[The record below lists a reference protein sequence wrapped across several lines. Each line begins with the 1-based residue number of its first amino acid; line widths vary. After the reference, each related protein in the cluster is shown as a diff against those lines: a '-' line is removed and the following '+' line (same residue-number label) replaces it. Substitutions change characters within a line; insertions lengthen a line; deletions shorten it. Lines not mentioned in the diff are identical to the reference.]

1 MRANLSGQL
10 MVKHPRIMRVSM
22 TGSTGGGKA
31 IMRDAGAELKSVT
44 LELGGNDPA
53 IVLDDVDVKQVAQYV
68 QRLFSSGLRLT
79 VRIECSSSARRIT
92 PAKFALR
99 SNAYTSMRKSTMQ

>member
-1 MRANLSGQL
+1 MRTNLSGQL

-31 IMRDAGAELKSVT
+31 IMREAGAELKSVT

-53 IVLDDVDVKQVAQYV
+53 IVLDDVDVKQVAQCV
-68 QRLFSSGLRLT
+68 QRLFPPGLRLT
-79 VRIECSSSARRIT
+79 LSG
-92 PAKFALR
+92 
-99 SNAYTSMRKSTMQ
+99 